1 MGLQS
6 PAPAPSPSNRMQR
19 FISDDELAAI
29 EQRGSHAE
37 ATAADALLLAWHLR
51 QRDSERAVALA
62 HRWAASPGLADALR
76 GVAHLVAGEHAYL
89 RDDAASAA
97 ASVAQARAAFAACD
111 CRSGLSDAS
120 VLESAVF
127 GAAGD
132 YAGRRRL
139 MRQSIDE
146 ASDDDD
152 ERRLFGE
159 ISLCCLAALSDPQA
173 ALIAHGDTMH
183 PHTESSWLG
192 PKMMAH
198 SFFSYALLG
207 TERHAERIEHGTLAW
222 RTALSAGAL
231 MRAVLE
237 AANVAGSYLDL
248 NDNASAVEQVQV
260 GLDIARRHHWP
271 QPLARCL
278 TLLAEALLRLGRRE
292 GALEFASEALALV
305 GNAQDSKAYAI
316 ALHVAANVHLA
327 YGHFADA
334 ERKYQALT
342 ADRGVSD
349 LREMVRYGHLGLAQA
364 RLAAGNPALA
374 VAPAELALA
383 GATAAGD
390 HALEVEALRTLAKA
404 ALQLRAAGTD
414 DPPCGAPLDHLKQ
427 AAALMQ
433 DGGHRLSGL
442 LAEQA
447 DAHEA
452 LGDLHAALAAMRQS
466 ADAQREQV
474 VRDATTRAANLEL
487 KLRSERA
494 LAAAEHQAEL
504 ARVETERAG
513 ELERLNAQL
522 RSTMAALE
530 VASSQLLK
538 RNEALNAANSQIQ
551 ALSMTDPLTGLRNR
565 RFLGEVI
572 ETDVAQCLRAFG
584 DAARTKSMAPLHA
597 DIVFYLIDL
606 DHFKA
611 VNDEHGHTA
620 GDELLMQV
628 SQRLTSVTRDHDYVV
643 RWGGEEFLV
652 VTRGADRQTAPVLA
666 ERLRLAIANLPF
678 ELPSGPRLS
687 KTCSIGYAA
696 FPLDR
701 NVPSAAGW
709 AAAVDLA
716 DQRLY
721 AAKHAGRN
729 RWVGDTGVDS
739 SPAG

>member
-1 MGLQS
+1 MV
-6 PAPAPSPSNRMQR
+6 
-19 FISDDELAAI
+19 AI
-29 EQRGSHAE
+29 ERRGSQAE
-37 ATAADALLLAWHLR
+37 ATAADALSLAWHLR

-62 HRWAASPGLADALR
+62 HRWAASPGLTDALR
-76 GVAHLVAGEHAYL
+76 GVGHLVAGEHAYL
-89 RDDAASAA
+89 HDDAVLAA
-97 ASVAQARAAFAACD
+97 ASVAEARAAFAAGD
-111 CRSGLSDAS
+111 WRSGLSDAS
-120 VLESAVF
+120 VLESAVV

-132 YAGRRRL
+132 YAGRMRI

-146 ASDDDD
+146 ARDDE

-173 ALIAHGDTMH
+173 ALVAHGDAIH
-183 PHTESSWLG
+183 PHTESPWLG
-192 PKMMAH
+192 AKMMAH
-198 SFFSYALLG
+198 TFFGYALLG
-207 TERHAERIEHGTLAW
+207 TDRHAERIEHGTLAW

-237 AANVAGSYLDL
+237 ATNVAGSYLDL

-260 GLDIARRHHWP
+260 ALEIARRHNWP
-271 QPLARCL
+271 QSLARCL

-292 GALEFASEALALV
+292 GALEFAKEALALL
-305 GNAQDSKAYAI
+305 GNVQDSKTYAT

-334 ERKYQALT
+334 ERNYEALT

-349 LREMVRYGHLGLAQA
+349 LHEMVRYGHLGLAQTS
-364 RLAAGNPALA
+364 LAAGNPALA

-390 HALEVEALRTLAKA
+390 HALEVEALRALAKA
-404 ALQLRAAGTD
+404 ALRLRAAGTA
-414 DPPCGAPLDHLKQ
+414 DPPGGAPLDYLRR
-427 AAALMQ
+427 ATALMQ
-433 DGGHRLSGL
+433 DGGHRLSSL

-474 VRDATTRAANLEL
+474 VRDATTRAATLEL

-494 LAAAEHQAEL
+494 VAEAEHQAEL
-504 ARVETERAG
+504 ALVETERAG

-530 VASSQLLK
+530 EASSQLLK
-538 RNEALNAANSQIQ
+538 RNEALNAANAQIQ
-551 ALSMTDPLTGLRNR
+551 ALSMTDALTGLRNR
-565 RFLGEVI
+565 RFLAEVI
-572 ETDVAQCLRAFG
+572 DADVAQCLRAFS
-584 DAARTKSMAPLHA
+584 DAGRTQSMAPVHA

-611 VNDEHGHTA
+611 VNDEHGHMA
-620 GDELLMQV
+620 GDDLLVQV
-628 SQRLTSVTRDHDYVV
+628 GQRLTSVTRDHDYVM

-652 VTRGADRQTAPVLA
+652 VTHGADRREAPILA
-666 ERLRLAIANLPF
+666 ERLRLAIANWPF
-678 ELPSGPRLS
+678 ELPSGPRLV

-696 FPLDR
+696 FPLDP
-701 NVPSAAGW
+701 NVPYGAGW
-709 AAAVDLA
+709 AAALDLA
-716 DQRLY
+716 DRRLY
-721 AAKHAGRN
+721 AAKHAGRD
-729 RWVGDTGVDS
+729 RWVGDPIVAAP
-739 SPAG
+739 PAG